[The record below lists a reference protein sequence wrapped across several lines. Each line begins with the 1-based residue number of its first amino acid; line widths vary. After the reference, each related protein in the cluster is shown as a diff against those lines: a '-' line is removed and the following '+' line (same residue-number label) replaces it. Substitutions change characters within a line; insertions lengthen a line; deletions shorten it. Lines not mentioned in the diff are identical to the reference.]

1 MFYEPF
7 SCNCSNQYL
16 ICGKSIYIS
25 VSVPKVSLKLNFFT
39 LIQADTA
46 AATNEAAKAAQKAK
60 DASVAARSKA
70 SAEALLSGDGVLMT
84 SVLSSCFS
92 DPKYGIRIK
101 EDTHRVADNNLDDNV
116 SKESGSNEE
125 LVRGVVMQERTIAYL
140 YFDGDVFFRLNLTA
154 PYWGTARGLETV
166 PPPHAHPEGHGDAV
180 DWAIF
185 LLILTGTLFGLLVMV
200 HQAGIVVDKRLRFR
214 HFFNP
219 TKKISDWEYEGL
231 NGENSPLSKG
241 GGFPH
246 SDLFLTVESIPTSM
260 GGEDGSTSPTALH
273 CGKSE
278 SSCLNDEHD
287 LEMTEKKFSTLNIDD
302 CPTTPTN
309 LSSDSLSHVL
319 PLSLRMKK
327 FTPDLVE
334 RPSSKSY
341 TKVAMPKQSP
351 VSSTDC
357 REVKLNVGMSPPP
370 MT

>member
-1 MFYEPF
+1 MFF
-7 SCNCSNQYL
+7 LLQ
-16 ICGKSIYIS
+16 
-25 VSVPKVSLKLNFFT
+25 
-39 LIQADTA
+39 QADTA
-46 AATNEAAKAAQKAK
+46 AAANEAAKAAQKAK

-101 EDTHRVADNNLDDNV
+101 EEIQSNV
-116 SKESGSNEE
+116 EWDSNEE
-125 LVRGVVMQERTIAYL
+125 TGRGVEMQEMTIAYI
-140 YFDGDVFFRLNLTA
+140 YFDGDTFFRLNLTA
-154 PYWGTARGLETV
+154 PYWGTARGLEIV
-166 PPPHAHPEGHGDAV
+166 PPPQAHPEGHGDAV

-185 LLILTGTLFGLLVMV
+185 LLILIGTLFGLLVMV

-231 NGENSPLSKG
+231 NQSPKG

-246 SDLFLTVESIPTSM
+246 TDLFLTVESIPTSM
-260 GGEDGSTSPTALH
+260 GGNDGSLSPTARDEQ
-273 CGKSE
+273 ST
-278 SSCLNDEHD
+278 SFLNDERD
-287 LEMTEKKFSTLNIDD
+287 LEMTERKISTLDIND
-302 CPTTPTN
+302 CPITPTN
-309 LSSDSLSHVL
+309 HSHAL
-319 PLSLRMKK
+319 PLSLRMKR

-334 RPSSKSY
+334 RPSLKSY

-351 VSSTDC
+351 VSIDC
-357 REVKLNVGMSPPP
+357 REVKMIVGMRPPP

>member
-1 MFYEPF
+1 LF
-7 SCNCSNQYL
+7 S
-16 ICGKSIYIS
+16 
-25 VSVPKVSLKLNFFT
+25 

-101 EDTHRVADNNLDDNV
+101 EDTHRVVDNNLDDDV
-116 SKESGSNEE
+116 SKERGSNEE
-125 LVRGVVMQERTIAYL
+125 FVRGVEMQEKTIAYL

-185 LLILTGTLFGLLVMV
+185 LLILMGTLFGLLVMV

-278 SSCLNDEHD
+278 STTSYLNDEHD
-287 LEMTEKKFSTLNIDD
+287 LEMTERKFSALNIDD

-357 REVKLNVGMSPPP
+357 REVKLNIGMSPPP